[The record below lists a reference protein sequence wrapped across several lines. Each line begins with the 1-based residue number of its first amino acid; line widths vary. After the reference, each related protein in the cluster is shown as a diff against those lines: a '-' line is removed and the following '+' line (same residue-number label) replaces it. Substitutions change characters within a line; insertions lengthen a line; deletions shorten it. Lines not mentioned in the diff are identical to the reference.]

1 MGILHAR
8 LAIHAR
14 NIEDS
19 LRATRSDVIQAL
31 NHAILAASPE
41 SILKEKAK
49 VVNNKLVLDHS
60 QVDLSDT
67 DRVIVIG
74 GGKAA
79 ASMAVEMEKLLGS
92 RITAGIVNVPDYL
105 EPRPRTRR
113 VRLNDAT
120 HPVPSEMGVK
130 GVQEMLQLVGRPS
143 RRDLIICLISG
154 GGSALLPLP
163 IEGVSLSDEK
173 TVTNLRLKSGA
184 PIDEINIVRKHISA
198 VKGGRLAERLYPAR
212 VLTLIISDV
221 VGDRLDSIAS
231 GPTVPDSST
240 YADARRVLVRY
251 DIWKRAPKSVRKKIE
266 NGIANKSEET
276 PKEDSKIFS
285 RVSNVLVGTNKKS
298 CEAAAEYLRS
308 EGYKTSVLSTHVQ
321 GEARD
326 IGRFYSGILRD
337 MRDNVDS
344 SAMIV
349 GGETT
354 VTITKKSGLG
364 GRNQELVLAS
374 ALGIEGLEG
383 AVIASM
389 GTDGVDGPTDAAG
402 AIADYTTTRRAK
414 HVGLNGDSYLHAH
427 DSYHFFCKLGDLI
440 RTGPPGTNVNDNTV
454 LAMKHPIL
462 RSHHLHSHGGNL
474 RRSSIQAHKD

>member
-41 SILKEKAK
+41 SNLKEKAK

-113 VRLNDAT
+113 DRLNDAT

-143 RRDLIICLISG
+143 RSDLIICLISG
-154 GGSALLPLP
+154 GGSALLPMP
-163 IEGVSLSDEK
+163 IEGVRLSDEK
-173 TVTNLRLKSGA
+173 TVTNLLLKSGA

-221 VGDRLDSIAS
+221 VGDRLYSIAS
-231 GPTVPDSST
+231 GQTVPDSIN
-240 YADARRVLVRY
+240 Y
-251 DIWKRAPKSVRKKIE
+251 E
-266 NGIANKSEET
+266 
-276 PKEDSKIFS
+276 
-285 RVSNVLVGTNKKS
+285 
-298 CEAAAEYLRS
+298 
-308 EGYKTSVLSTHVQ
+308 
-321 GEARD
+321 
-326 IGRFYSGILRD
+326 
-337 MRDNVDS
+337 
-344 SAMIV
+344 
-349 GGETT
+349 
-354 VTITKKSGLG
+354 
-364 GRNQELVLAS
+364 
-374 ALGIEGLEG
+374 
-383 AVIASM
+383 
-389 GTDGVDGPTDAAG
+389 
-402 AIADYTTTRRAK
+402 
-414 HVGLNGDSYLHAH
+414 
-427 DSYHFFCKLGDLI
+427 
-440 RTGPPGTNVNDNTV
+440 
-454 LAMKHPIL
+454 
-462 RSHHLHSHGGNL
+462 
-474 RRSSIQAHKD
+474 